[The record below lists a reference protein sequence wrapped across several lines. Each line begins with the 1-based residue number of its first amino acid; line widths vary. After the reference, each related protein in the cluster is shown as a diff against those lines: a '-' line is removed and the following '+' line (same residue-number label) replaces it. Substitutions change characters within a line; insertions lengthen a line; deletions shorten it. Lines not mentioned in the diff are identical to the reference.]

1 MVADGI
7 YVDPSGFSI
16 AMNKILDK
24 YGDDVKEVTDRL
36 VKRAGKEARD
46 KLQQTSP
53 KKSGIYAKSWATAEF
68 ESSALG
74 AWVTVYNKKKPGL
87 AHLLE
92 HGHAL
97 RNGGRTKAIPHIK
110 PVEEEVKQE
119 LEKNLRQA
127 IERGS

>member
-1 MVADGI
+1 MEIKASD
-7 YVDPSGFSI
+7 FSA
-16 AMNKILDK
+16 AMGKILDK
-24 YGDDVKEVTDRL
+24 YGDDMKDVTGRL

-97 RNGGRTKAIPHIK
+97 RNGGRTRAFPHIK

-127 IERGS
+127 IEHGS

>member
-1 MVADGI
+1 MEIKASD
-7 YVDPSGFSI
+7 FSA

-68 ESSALG
+68 ESSVLG

-97 RNGGRTKAIPHIK
+97 RNGGRTRAFPHIK

>member
-1 MVADGI
+1 MPIKISSDEFVK
-7 YVDPSGFSI
+7 
-16 AMNKILDK
+16 AMEKIMTK
-24 YGDDVKEVTDRL
+24 YEGDVTDVTRRL
-36 VKRAGKEARD
+36 VKRAGQEGAE
-46 KLQQTSP
+46 KLRRTSP
-53 KKSGIYAKSWATAEF
+53 KDTGRYARDWSGGRYVKTWSGAEI
-68 ESSALG
+68 
-74 AWVTVYNKKKPGL
+74 TVYNEAPTYRL

-127 IERGS
+127 IEHGS

>member
-1 MVADGI
+1 MEIKASD
-7 YVDPSGFSI
+7 FSA
-16 AMNKILDK
+16 AMGKILDK
-24 YGDDVKEVTDRL
+24 YGDDMKDVTGRL

-97 RNGGRTKAIPHIK
+97 RNGGRTRAFPHIK
-110 PVEEEVKQE
+110 PVEEEVKQRSEEHTSE
-119 LEKNLRQA
+119 LQSR
-127 IERGS
+127 